1 MFPFTG
7 ELFLSI
13 FPHWRGECLQPPLF
27 TPKAQYNPSMTIVMP
42 ELTPILSIT
51 TSLLAVTWLG
61 MCAIF
66 DIRTRQVPNWLT
78 LPAIPLALVAAWLAR
93 ENRGETPY
101 EFVFHLVIMTLP
113 LFVAWRYRVLG
124 GADLKILVVLTL
136 ANPLLLLAAW
146 IGVVIYFV
154 GLLIAGEWRSRQAN
168 QQNSDLPF
176 AHSRPSHFAGVPGFA
191 LGAGLFTAGQVA
203 LVLVQRLAA

>member
-1 MFPFTG
+1 
-7 ELFLSI
+7 
-13 FPHWRGECLQPPLF
+13 
-27 TPKAQYNPSMTIVMP
+27 MTYAIPGSTHLV
-42 ELTPILSIT
+42 I
-51 TSLLAVTWLG
+51 SLLTVAWLG
-61 MCAIF
+61 VCAIA
-66 DIRTRQVPNWLT
+66 DTRTRHVPNWLT
-78 LPAIPLALVAAWLAR
+78 LPAIPLALLAAWLTR
-93 ENRGETPY
+93 DIRSETPY

-113 LFVAWRYRVLG
+113 LFVAWRYHVLG

-154 GLLIAGEWRSRQAN
+154 GLLIAGEWRSRQVN

-176 AHSRPSHFAGVPGFA
+176 ARSRPIRFAGVPGFA

>member
-1 MFPFTG
+1 
-7 ELFLSI
+7 
-13 FPHWRGECLQPPLF
+13 
-27 TPKAQYNPSMTIVMP
+27 
-42 ELTPILSIT
+42 
-51 TSLLAVTWLG
+51 
-61 MCAIF
+61 
-66 DIRTRQVPNWLT
+66 
-78 LPAIPLALVAAWLAR
+78 
-93 ENRGETPY
+93 
-101 EFVFHLVIMTLP
+101 MTLP

-146 IGVVIYFV
+146 LGVVIYFV

-176 AHSRPSHFAGVPGFA
+176 ARSRPIRFAGVPGFA

-203 LVLVQRLAA
+203 LVLVQ